1 MKTTTLDKLIWT
13 LIYGGLLGIG
23 LGISVQRLNSP
34 LGWTIATAGGVV
46 AAIGAVL
53 VGVRAR
59 MKEPG

>member
-1 MKTTTLDKLIWT
+1 
-13 LIYGGLLGIG
+13 
-23 LGISVQRLNSP
+23 VQRLNSP